1 MITFI
6 DEEKENGT
14 GSDWIEINSQNSDIC
29 SIAVGQVTFDGDG
42 QATTDY
48 ASYALIGIDI
58 LKLHTFTQNSTL
70 GDSLILEWTSD
81 DETSSQIFSVID
93 FKEKFKVVVTNGGI
107 NDEGKFVESYSYD
120 VDRETFANAVK
131 EMRELYGYIHGEQG

>member
-70 GDSLILEWTSD
+70 GDTLILEWTSD